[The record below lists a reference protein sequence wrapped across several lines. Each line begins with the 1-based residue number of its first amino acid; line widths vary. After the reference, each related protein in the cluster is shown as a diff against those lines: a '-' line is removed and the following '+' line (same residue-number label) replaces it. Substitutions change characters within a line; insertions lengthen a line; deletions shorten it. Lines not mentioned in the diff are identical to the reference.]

1 MASEPDPVRG
11 QELFKACIRCHE
23 VGEGAKNKVGP
34 HLDGLIGRAAG
45 SLDGFNYSGA
55 LKSAGKDGLVWTAE
69 TLDQYITKPRE
80 FIKGNRM
87 SYLGMAK
94 TEDRAD
100 LIGWLETISR
110 AAPSDD
116 VTPDPASTIVGFAE
130 SVLALEGDPA
140 FGEYL
145 SGDCVT
151 CHQVSGNADGIPSII
166 GIPKDYFVRALFEY
180 KNNIRQNEVMKSR
193 VVNLS
198 NEEIAALA
206 AYFETLQPQ

>member
-1 MASEPDPVRG
+1 M
-11 QELFKACIRCHE
+11 LFRALAVCICNRCCW
-23 VGEGAKNKVGP
+23 G
-34 HLDGLIGRAAG
+34 GRK
-45 SLDGFNYSGA
+45 Y
-55 LKSAGKDGLVWTAE
+55 T
-69 TLDQYITKPRE
+69 TQ
-80 FIKGNRM
+80 
-87 SYLGMAK
+87 
-94 TEDRAD
+94 
-100 LIGWLETISR
+100 SR
-110 AAPSDD
+110 F
-116 VTPDPASTIVGFAE
+116 PASAVVGFAE

-206 AYFETLQPQ
+206 AYFETLKPQ